1 MKLLFLLVNYNNLI
15 ILDNLL
21 QHGVDVDI
29 ILPEG
34 AMQFET
40 LNKLTSLYP
49 NRHITNS
56 IAKTVEYLFEK
67 NNYACIFPSF
77 GDRSI
82 LTIADLNKKY
92 NLIGV
97 SPETAI
103 LIDSKINYYQVWRD
117 LKIPFPV
124 IYDIVESCNILSTL
138 PETIKFPCI
147 VKPSVGTA
155 SVGIQIIDDQES
167 LIDFFADTDEQTH
180 KYQEQHGTR
189 YKKLQY
195 CSGTK
200 EYIIQT
206 YIKGNVVS
214 FIGHVYNSQIVFDFI
229 FDIESSSYPY
239 AAETGLVYPSKY
251 STELLTSQVTEYLKK
266 FFKKITFDNSPFM
279 LDIIVADD
287 GDIYFID
294 FSPRLS
300 VSHTLLWHAGEKDY
314 GYKLIN
320 KLLHGIDFVLSINRS
335 VLFRQLPFEKREIQ
349 RIEIKENDLADV
361 VSLPKG
367 KIQMVRNDLSVFNN
381 GWAIFTGDDLDEV
394 EEKYQNFISGMIVT
408 YINH

>member
-21 QHGVDVDI
+21 QHGVEVDI

-34 AMQFET
+34 AMQFEI
-40 LNKLTSLYP
+40 LNQLTISYS
-49 NRHITNS
+49 NRYITTS
-56 IAKTVEYLFEK
+56 ISKTVDYLFEK
-67 NNYACIFPSF
+67 NNYNCIFPAF

-92 NLIGV
+92 NLIGIV
-97 SPETAI
+97 PETAT
-103 LIDSKINYYQVWRD
+103 LIGSKISYYQVWHD
-117 LKIPFPV
+117 LEIPFPAL
-124 IYDIVESCNILSTL
+124 YDILESCDTLSKV

-155 SVGIQIIDDQES
+155 SVGIQIIEDQES

-180 KYQEQHGTR
+180 KYQEHHKTG

-206 YIKGNVVS
+206 YIKGDVVS
-214 FIGHVYNSQIVFDFI
+214 FIGHVYKKQIFFDFI
-229 FDIESSSYPY
+229 FDIESTAYPY

-251 STELLTSQVTEYLKK
+251 STEFLTSQITEYLKK
-266 FFKKITFDNSPFM
+266 FFNTIKLDNSPFM
-279 LDIIVADD
+279 LDIIIDND
-287 GDIYFID
+287 KIYFID
-294 FSPRLS
+294 FAPRLS
-300 VSHTLLWHAGEKDY
+300 VSHTLMWHSGEKDY

-320 KLLHGIDFVLSINRS
+320 KLLHGVDYTLSINKA
-335 VLFRQLPFEKREIQ
+335 VLFRQLPFEKKEIKH
-349 RIEIKENDLADV
+349 IEIKENNLADV

-381 GWAIFTGDDLDEV
+381 GWAIFTGSTPDNV
-394 EEKYQNFISGMIVT
+394 EEKYRNFVSGIVVE
-408 YINH
+408 YY

>member
-1 MKLLFLLVNYNNLI
+1 LKLIFLLVNYNNLI

-34 AMQFET
+34 AMQFEI

-49 NRHITNS
+49 NRYVTNS
-56 IAKTVEYLFEK
+56 IVKTVEFLFEK

-92 NLIGV
+92 NLIGI
-97 SPETAI
+97 SSDTAI
-103 LIDSKINYYQVWRD
+103 SIDSKINYYQVWHD
-117 LKIPFPV
+117 LEIPFPAL
-124 IYDIVESCNILSTL
+124 YSIVESCDTLSML
-138 PETIKFPCI
+138 PATIKFPCI
-147 VKPSVGTA
+147 VKPSVG
-155 SVGIQIIDDQES
+155 SSGVGIQIIEDRES
-167 LIDFFADTDEQTH
+167 LIDFFADTDKKIH
-180 KYQEQHGTR
+180 RYQEQHGTR

-206 YIKGNVVS
+206 YVEGSVVS

-251 STELLTSQVTEYLKK
+251 STELLTPQVTEYLKK
-266 FFKKITFDNSPFM
+266 FFKKTKLDNSPFM
-279 LDIIVADD
+279 LDIIIDKF
-287 GDIYFID
+287 GKIHFID

-320 KLLHGIDFVLSINRS
+320 KLLNGIDFVLTIDRS
-335 VLFRQLPFEKREIQ
+335 VLFRQLPFEKKEIQ
-349 RIEIKENDLADV
+349 QIEIKEKHLADV
-361 VSLPKG
+361 ISLPKG

-381 GWAIFTGDDLDEV
+381 GWAIFTGRDVEEI
-394 EEKYQNFISGMIVT
+394 EEKYQNFIYGMTVT
-408 YINH
+408 YIN